1 MFIIETIIGVYLGG
15 SFVVTFFW
23 LQGGEDLSEEEKSFY
38 KIMMVAW
45 PIYIVAIML
54 YKILKY
60 FKGDMNG

>member
-1 MFIIETIIGVYLGG
+1 MFIVETITGVYLGG
-15 SFVVTFFW
+15 SLVVAFFW
-23 LQGGEDLSEEEKSFY
+23 FEGREDLSEVEKSFY

-54 YKILKY
+54 YRILKY